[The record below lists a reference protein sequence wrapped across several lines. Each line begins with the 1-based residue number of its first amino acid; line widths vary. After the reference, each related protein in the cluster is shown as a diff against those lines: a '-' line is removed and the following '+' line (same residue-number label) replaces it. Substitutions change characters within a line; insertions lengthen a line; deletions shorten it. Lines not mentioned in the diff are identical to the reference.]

1 MADFKL
7 NYTGAQIN
15 TLLEKVNGISSFTG
29 TQINTILGNAN
40 SWLTSTGLKN
50 NITVG
55 PNIKLPSGETT
66 LGLFTSDGSAIN
78 LKSGRLGLGDSYTA
92 LDLTNYRFHCNGN
105 ALLVG
110 ETTHYDRIYYPH
122 NTALPCLENLAYY
135 NSDADTVTGTIKITL
150 PTTSGKVVMQM
161 MEVWVYNY
169 NAQSGSQ
176 LIISG
181 YTYSDNKWYNYNCK
195 IQGSYSNG
203 CRLAYDGTH
212 HCVLLGTT
220 STHWAYPKVWFKTWM
235 GGYGHKMDWV
245 NGGAPTI
252 SVITS
257 ESGYTI
263 TGTAS

>member
-50 NITVG
+50 DIAVG
-55 PNIKLPSGETT
+55 PNIRLPSGETT
-66 LGLFTSDGSAIN
+66 LGLYTSGGSAIN
-78 LKSGRLGLGDSYTA
+78 LKSGRLGLGDSYSA

-110 ETTHYDRIYYPH
+110 ETTHHDRIYYPH
-122 NTALPCLENLAYY
+122 SQVLPCLENLAYY
-135 NSDADTVTGTIKITL
+135 NSDASTVTGTIKITL
-150 PTTSGKVVMQM
+150 PTTSGKCVMQM
-161 MEVWVYNY
+161 MEIWLYNY
-169 NAQSGSQ
+169 GGSAANQ
-176 LIISG
+176 IIIGG
-181 YTYSDNKWYNYNCK
+181 YTYIDNLWYNCNCK
-195 IQGSYSNG
+195 VQGNLTQSV
-203 CRLAYDGTH
+203 RLAYDGTH
-212 HCVLLGTT
+212 PCVLIGATNT
-220 STHWAYPKVWFKTWM
+220 VWAYPKVWFKTWM
-235 GGYGHKMDWV
+235 GGFSDKMNWV